1 MEEKQ
6 PLASNGAQDTH
17 ADWSTLVARAVGDVS
32 RILHSETHLLQ
43 ISLSAAVKAQID
55 YALAVFAMVAALI
68 WAAICVL
75 AALILPLQK
84 SFQWW
89 HGFPWWQ
96 AFAVGGLLCSL
107 SESQSVESLGAR
119 PPLSSRH
126 DRSVPSQKNH
136 RSSRSSLHDMTAL
149 PLKKRAV
156 RLNKF
161 CVQHRL

>member
-68 WAAICVL
+68 CAAICVL
-75 AALILPLQK
+75 AALILLLHK

-96 AFAVGGLLCSL
+96 AFAVGGLLMFVVGIAIHQIAGRRRL
-107 SESQSVESLGAR
+107 AR
-119 PPLSSRH
+119 
-126 DRSVPSQKNH
+126 Q
-136 RSSRSSLHDMTAL
+136 
-149 PLKKRAV
+149 
-156 RLNKF
+156 
-161 CVQHRL
+161 QI

>member
-1 MEEKQ
+1 MRTEAMEEKQ
-6 PLASNGAQDTH
+6 PLASNGAQNTH

-75 AALILPLQK
+75 AVLILLLQK

-96 AFAVGGLLCSL
+96 AFAVGGLLMF
-107 SESQSVESLGAR
+107 VVGIAIRRIAGR
-119 PPLSSRH
+119 PPSA
-126 DRSVPSQKNH
+126 Q
-136 RSSRSSLHDMTAL
+136 
-149 PLKKRAV
+149 
-156 RLNKF
+156 
-161 CVQHRL
+161 QQI

>member
-75 AALILPLQK
+75 AVLILLLQK
-84 SFQWW
+84 SFQPPPKFLAW
-89 HGFPWWQ
+89 H
-96 AFAVGGLLCSL
+96 AL
-107 SESQSVESLGAR
+107 S
-119 PPLSSRH
+119 
-126 DRSVPSQKNH
+126 DRKT
-136 RSSRSSLHDMTAL
+136 D
-149 PLKKRAV
+149 
-156 RLNKF
+156 
-161 CVQHRL
+161 